1 MAIKFN
7 QVILNKLFEN
17 KTELSKK
24 TELNLG
30 NDLKYSADVI
40 TANLEFIKEDYQ
52 YLGEAV
58 SKIKMIENE
67 ITDSYRELE
76 TFNDLYSQY
85 ENAANEL
92 GLDMSEPIIKAN
104 ENAKELR
111 RVTGEIQNLINSL

>member
-7 QVILNKLFEN
+7 QVILNKLFQN

>member
-7 QVILNKLFEN
+7 QVILNKLQKN
-17 KTELSKK
+17 KTRLSKK
-24 TELNLG
+24 V
-30 NDLKYSADVI
+30 DLALVDDFESIFNNIDLQ
-40 TANLEFIKEDYQ
+40 TDSFKEDYQ

>member
-1 MAIKFN
+1 MGIKIQ
-7 QVILNKLFEN
+7 QVVLDNLFQN
-17 KTELSKK
+17 KTKLSKK

-52 YLGEAV
+52 YLQEAV

-104 ENAKELR
+104 ETAKELR

>member
-58 SKIKMIENE
+58 SKIKMIESE

-76 TFNDLYSQY
+76 TFNGLYGQY